1 MKTTVLRASLLALA
15 VGLLSGCATTEQL
28 AEVKAIAEK
37 AQATANTGVSK
48 ADAAAAAAAD
58 AMEAARRAESAA
70 QAAQACCNEQK
81 SRLDRALED
90 IMKK

>member
-1 MKTTVLRASLLALA
+1 MKTTVIRASLLALA
-15 VGLLSGCATTEQL
+15 FGLLSGCATTEQI
-28 AEVKAIAEK
+28 AEIKAMAEK
-37 AQATANTGVSK
+37 AQATASSASSK
-48 ADAAAAAAAD
+48 ADSAAAAAAD